1 MESPN
6 AGDSRVY
13 SRSHM
18 NLIQR
23 NIFKWRYFSPHLR
36 INQIIL
42 IFYPSGSLLINMFKS
57 PESRVQTE
65 ALPPLDASSHQLA
78 VLCLNCLSHLFSWIP
93 LSSTITPS
101 LLSTI
106 FHFAGFGCD
115 TAVTSHGTPP
125 GSNHSF
131 NSSFGIGPSTPQS
144 LGVLAMCCINELLAK
159 NCVPQEFEDFLLQM
173 FQQTFYLLQR
183 VTKETTTNST
193 GNRLQDL
200 DERYEAFSAILTCVN
215 GVQMY

>member
-1 MESPN
+1 M
-6 AGDSRVY
+6 
-13 SRSHM
+13 
-18 NLIQR
+18 
-23 NIFKWRYFSPHLR
+23 K
-36 INQIIL
+36 
-42 IFYPSGSLLINMFKS
+42 FYPKLSYFDMSTAALKTTIERTPRLGAENGDKLSYIFTNWNSTKSKISEVCHLGSLLTNMFKS

-65 ALPPLDASSHQLA
+65 ALPPLDVPSHQLA

-115 TAVTSHGTPP
+115 TTVTSHGTPP
-125 GSNHSF
+125 GGSNHSF
-131 NSSFGIGPSTPQS
+131 NSSFGTGPPTPQS

-183 VTKETTTNST
+183 VTKETTTNSS

-200 DERYEAFSAILTCVN
+200 DER
-215 GVQMY
+215 